1 MYNEIKNKINFI
13 NISNEEFTLFE
24 WKPANSF
31 KSYILDLNIVK
42 ENTANDIFFHI
53 NRGNMKIVYIRK
65 NDLLYTIGAESEV
78 QFQILEAL
86 LEHIDKKFHEIYD
99 IGVILSYE
107 NVNPIAFK
115 GFKDIVN
122 DVIENIEDL
131 KIIKVVDVFCRVC
144 RKTLLLYIKKTIIEQ
159 ATSYPV
165 PIVFIHEGHAIVC
178 YIDQN
183 FVVRGVELVNATG

>member
-1 MYNEIKNKINFI
+1 MYSEIKNKINFI
-13 NISNEEFTLFE
+13 NISNEDFTLFE
-24 WKPANSF
+24 WKPPNSF
-31 KSYILDLNIVK
+31 KSYVLDLNIVK

-65 NDLLYTIGAESEV
+65 NELLYTIGAESEV

-86 LEHIDKKFHEIYD
+86 LEYIDKKFHETYD
-99 IGVILSYE
+99 IDVILSYE
-107 NVNPIAFK
+107 SVNPIAFK
-115 GFKDIVN
+115 GFKDTVN
-122 DVIENIEDL
+122 EVIENIEDL

-144 RKTLLLYIKKTIIEQ
+144 RKTLLLHIKKTIIEQ

-183 FVVRGVELVNATG
+183 FVVRGVEFVNATG